1 MKAINFG
8 FRGGLTYDQD
18 TKNWIIYEPLFYN
31 KFQKFPHF
39 ENYIYNYDDK
49 TLNIGNFKIKFP
61 IPNNIANNI
70 FVNENS
76 ISFILTILNLLPH
89 SESSSQINTKIYTEF
104 VNNDE
109 FFIFPY
115 NILNYEFFY
124 LDVNEIIIPD
134 DIINLVKSGKA
145 VVNIHKCGQ

>member
-1 MKAINFG
+1 MKEINFG

-70 FVNENS
+70 
-76 ISFILTILNLLPH
+76 
-89 SESSSQINTKIYTEF
+89 
-104 VNNDE
+104 
-109 FFIFPY
+109 
-115 NILNYEFFY
+115 
-124 LDVNEIIIPD
+124 
-134 DIINLVKSGKA
+134 
-145 VVNIHKCGQ
+145 